1 MEKILEVKNLKKE
14 FPIKGDFFFSK
25 KSTVKAVDTV
35 SFELYKGETLGL
47 VGESGSGKST
57 VGRTVLKLLDP
68 TGGEIFYR
76 GQNISFLRGEELR
89 KLRKNMQMIFQD
101 PYASLNPRMTIGE
114 CIMEPMLAH
123 ALCTRS
129 EAEAKAYTLLEQVGL
144 DKEYFFRFPHQFS
157 GGQRQRIGIARALG
171 LNPEI
176 IIADEPVSALD
187 VSIQAQIINLFKD
200 LQIEYDFTYV
210 LIAHDLSV
218 VMYLSDRIA
227 VMYLGEIVE
236 LCDSKELINQPMHPY
251 TQALISAIPIPDPTK
266 QGKRI
271 ILEGDIPS
279 PSNVPKGCRFSTR
292 CVKCFDRCREVHPEL
307 RIINGHSIRCHLYDE
322 VEVD

>member
-1 MEKILEVKNLKKE
+1 MEKILEIKNLKKE
-14 FPIKGDFFFSK
+14 FPINGTFFFSK
-25 KSTVKAVDTV
+25 KSKVKAVDTV
-35 SFELYKGETLGL
+35 SFDLHKGETLGL

-57 VGRTVLKLLDP
+57 VGRTALKLLEP
-68 TGGEIFYR
+68 TSGEIIYR
-76 GQNISFLRGEELR
+76 GQDISSLKGEELR
-89 KLRKNMQMIFQD
+89 LLSKNMQMIFQD

-114 CIMEPMLAH
+114 CIVEPMLAH
-123 ALCTRS
+123 GICS
-129 EAEAKAYTLLEQVGL
+129 KVEAERRAYELLEQVGL
-144 DKEYFFRFPHQFS
+144 DKEYYYRFPHQFS

-200 LQIEYDFTYV
+200 LQIKYDFAYV

-236 LCDSKELINQPMHPY
+236 LCESKELINKPMHPY

-266 QGKRI
+266 KVDRI

-279 PSNVPKGCRFSTR
+279 PSDVPKGCRFSTR
-292 CVKCFDRCREVHPEL
+292 CIKCFDLCKEVHPEL
-307 RIINGHSIRCHLYDE
+307 KIINGHSIRCHLYNELE
-322 VEVD
+322 VE